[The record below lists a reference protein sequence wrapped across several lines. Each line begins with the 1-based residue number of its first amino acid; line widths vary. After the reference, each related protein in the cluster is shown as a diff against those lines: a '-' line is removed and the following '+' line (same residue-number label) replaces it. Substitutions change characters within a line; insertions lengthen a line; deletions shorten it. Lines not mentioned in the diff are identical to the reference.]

1 MRKLRRSVFYA
12 VVWVYLLGTSLSATH
27 IHHQLDTPDHDCKV
41 CLVVKNIH
49 ASDVPSHFSYDTTI
63 ETYRIDILP
72 YESMHTTMCHKGFD
86 AHAPPLS

>member
-12 VVWVYLLGTSLSATH
+12 VIWVYLLGTSLSATH

-49 ASDVPSHFSYDTTI
+49 ASYKLPIDYTIVFIASLIGIVSALAAGVRKDT
-63 ETYRIDILP
+63 
-72 YESMHTTMCHKGFD
+72 
-86 AHAPPLS
+86 LS